1 MKMKRTLLAIA
12 IGAISAGLAG
22 GALAQATENDTADDE
37 QQEQLLDNQEA
48 QGGQEA
54 PSDDQDEAATGGQD
68 TDTDADEDD
77 ADLDDLDAESELP
90 DEGDD
95 AEDYEAIDDDL
106 EGDQADEDAEQDTE
120 AEQTDDA
127 AAQADDEAM
136 PADDAVG
143 QDDTAA
149 QPGAVGQADEGG
161 QAGAADGFAATGPA
175 DVGQG
180 AQLHDSLSGLMVS
193 EVQGMT
199 VVNQN
204 GDNLGRVENVVRHD
218 DAGDLHVIITVGGF
232 WIFGGSDVAL
242 PLADMQLEGEQL
254 VLQDIIGE
262 DELDGMASGYDED
275 RYSDVDGNL
284 MLGEAAGR

>member
-1 MKMKRTLLAIA
+1 MQMKRTLLAIA

-22 GALAQATENDTADDE
+22 GALAQATENDTANDE

-54 PSDDQDEAATGGQD
+54 RSGDQDEAATGGQD
-68 TDTDADEDD
+68 TDTDTDEGD

-90 DEGDD
+90 EEGDD

-106 EGDQADEDAEQDTE
+106 EGDQADEDAEQ
-120 AEQTDDA
+120 ADDA
-127 AAQADDEAM
+127 AAQADDDAM
-136 PADDAVG
+136 QADDAVD

-284 MLGEAAGR
+284 MLSEAAGR